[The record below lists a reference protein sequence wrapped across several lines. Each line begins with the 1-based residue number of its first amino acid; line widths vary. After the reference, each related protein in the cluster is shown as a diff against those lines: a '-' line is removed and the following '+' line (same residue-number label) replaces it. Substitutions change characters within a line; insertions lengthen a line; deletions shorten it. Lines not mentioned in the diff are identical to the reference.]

1 MGDYREKGF
10 LPEAMVNY
18 LALLGWGP
26 PDGVEI
32 RSPAEIVK
40 IFNVGDVNKAAAFFD
55 IQKFEHINS
64 SYLRSLSKED
74 FMQRVEPWIGEE
86 APWSEENFDPEKF
99 SMMVD
104 LIQEKLRTLSDTPRF
119 VDFLFLEQPDIDEDS
134 WKKTMKDPQV
144 SDSLLAFIA
153 DSFEDCEWEP
163 EVLKALVPKA
173 GEKVDL
179 KLGKAQAPLRVAIT
193 GRTVGPPLFETMA
206 CCMTRE
212 EVLKRISAARKSL

>member
-1 MGDYREKGF
+1 
-10 LPEAMVNY
+10 
-18 LALLGWGP
+18 
-26 PDGVEI
+26 
-32 RSPAEIVK
+32 
-40 IFNVGDVNKAAAFFD
+40 
-55 IQKFEHINS
+55 
-64 SYLRSLSKED
+64 
-74 FMQRVEPWIGEE
+74 
-86 APWSEENFDPEKF
+86 
-99 SMMVD
+99 MMVD

-144 SDSLLAFIA
+144 SDSLLAYIA
-153 DSFEDCEWEP
+153 DSFEDCEWET
-163 EVLKALVPKA
+163 EVLKDLVTKA